1 MDHGSEKVA
10 LAVSVCLP
18 KATTP
23 PMDGGED
30 LGRRPP
36 DDDPTDRILKTGP
49 HGTRVLIHLDGDDV
63 RKAILAPPS
72 CTPHPRALPC
82 LLEAIALWYRSP
94 VRVVVSAA
102 ELASWSAH
110 GLVDAL
116 WVTVDSIHYTVEVR
130 DPDAGRRRIEGL
142 GSFRDLRQLALGG
155 AR

>member
-1 MDHGSEKVA
+1 M
-10 LAVSVCLP
+10 
-18 KATTP
+18 TT
-23 PMDGGED
+23 
-30 LGRRPP
+30 RP
-36 DDDPTDRILKTGP
+36 TAILKTGA

-63 RKAILAPPS
+63 LKAILPS
-72 CTPHPRALPC
+72 SSAPHPRALPC

-130 DPDAGRRRIEGL
+130 DPDVGRRRIEGL
-142 GSFRDLRQLALGG
+142 GSFRDLRQLALGVE
-155 AR
+155 R